1 MDKIDRRKFIKNA
14 AITGGAVIGSSLIPI
29 TAEASSKHDPAEF
42 NKNWSVLFDATKCI
56 GCRTCE
62 LACHTA
68 NKMKESEVDFTDLR
82 VLETKRRTD
91 ESSNTVINRY
101 YPYERDARMNNK
113 PVHIKRQ
120 CMHCNTPACV
130 SACIVAAL
138 RKTPEGPVY
147 YEESACIGCRYC
159 MIACQFQVPVYEF
172 EKPLFPIVLKCTL
185 CYDKDKDKKEEK
197 KNDRIPEKLP
207 ACVEAC
213 PQEAMMFGRRE
224 ELLKIGHEKIRKNP
238 ETYDA
243 DIYGE
248 HVLGGTSWLYLT
260 PVPSEELGLPEHPD
274 TPAPQLSETI
284 QHSVFKSIFP
294 FAIPL
299 FLYGML
305 GVLMWRNSRQKNSSD
320 DGEEG

>member
-14 AITGGAVIGSSLIPI
+14 AITGGAVIGSSLIS
-29 TAEASSKHDPAEF
+29 TGAEASSGQDPKKF
-42 NKNWSVLFDATKCI
+42 NQNWAVMFDATKCI

-68 NKMKESEVDFTDLR
+68 NKMKESDVDFTDLR

-91 ESSNTVINRY
+91 ESSNTVINRF

-113 PVHIKRQ
+113 PVHIKKQ
-120 CMHCNTPACV
+120 CMHCNVPACV

-138 RKTPEGPVY
+138 RKTDEGPVY
-147 YEESACIGCRYC
+147 YEENACIGCRYC
-159 MIACQFQVPVYEF
+159 MIACPFEIPVYEF
-172 EKPLFPIVLKCTL
+172 DKPLFPIVLKCTL
-185 CYDKDKDKKEEK
+185 CYDKNIKNKKR
-197 KNDRIPEKLP
+197 NDRVPEKLP

-213 PQEAMMFGRRE
+213 PQEAMIFGRRE
-224 ELLKIGHEKIRKNP
+224 DLLKIGHEKIRKNP
-238 ETYDA
+238 EIYDKK
-243 DIYGE
+243 IYGE
-248 HVLGGTSWLYLT
+248 HVLGGTAWLYLT
-260 PVPSEELGLPEHPD
+260 PVPAEEVGLPVLPD
-274 TPAPQLSETI
+274 NPAPQLSETI

-299 FLYGML
+299 ILYGLL
-305 GVLMWRNSRQKNSSD
+305 GALMWKNSRQRNSSD